1 MDQGGLGLPDRDYYT
16 KDDAKSKEIRA
27 RYLQHV
33 QKMFELLGDSP
44 ATAKKEADTVM
55 RIETGLAKASLTR
68 VDRRDPYKVKHKMK
82 AAELNA
88 LAPNFDWSAVFF
100 NRAGP
105 AVRDSEC
112 GVARVLEG
120 AERAI
125 DFHFAG

>member
-1 MDQGGLGLPDRDYYT
+1 MGLPDRDYYT

-33 QKMFELLGDSP
+33 QKMFELLGDPP

-82 AAELNA
+82 AAELNV
-88 LAPNFDWSAVFF
+88 LAPNFDWSCLFLY
-100 NRAGP
+100 RSGSS
-105 AVRDSEC
+105 VRNFEC
-112 GVARVLEG
+112 GVA
-120 AERAI
+120 
-125 DFHFAG
+125 